1 MRAQPECMG
10 ERGLSTDGN
19 TGFKQ
24 RILGHHPQLAHKRL
38 PLSTHDPLSGRVT
51 VTDMSN
57 LPISPFWRRL
67 TDALS
72 EARLPTSQL
81 GLAKLLGMSQ
91 GSIQRWVRGDGLPE
105 FETVITLA
113 RRARVCV
120 EWLLT
125 ERGPKHPEPSDPDL
139 TDLLQLWTQLHPHGR
154 AHVLRTAKNEYSAQS
169 TAGMAPFNN
178 PKIN

>member
-67 TDALS
+67 TDAL
-72 EARLPTSQL
+72 
-81 GLAKLLGMSQ
+81 
-91 GSIQRWVRGDGLPE
+91 
-105 FETVITLA
+105 
-113 RRARVCV
+113 
-120 EWLLT
+120 T
-125 ERGPKHPEPSDPDL
+125 ERGPKYPEPRDPDL
-139 TDLLQLWTQLHPHGR
+139 TDLLQLWAQLHPHGR